1 VIDGL
6 TGSLGGLRDGRQK
19 LDILAFG
26 LILDEPEFQPITVR
40 DRGPMQSY
48 DLIIIGTGSAMN
60 IVEPFLERNP
70 SAKIAVIDKDPPGG
84 ICLTKGCIPTKM
96 LVYPAELI
104 RMLDG
109 ARQLG
114 IHLKIQQ
121 VDFTRIMN
129 RMHAA
134 VDPEVENVRQQLQG
148 SKAVDYF
155 QAPAEFVDRNR
166 LAVEHRV
173 IASNLIVLCTGS
185 RPRIPFI
192 QNLENVPYYTSDTIL
207 GLKRLPP
214 SMAIVG
220 GGYIAA
226 EYGHFFS
233 AMGCAVTIIGR
244 NSQFLPEE
252 EPEIS
257 DLAQKKMAEHMAI
270 LTGHE
275 VVRVDSR
282 SPGKKRLAVEDRM
295 TGKTETIT
303 AAEILLATGRES
315 NSDLLHPERAG
326 VETDR
331 KGWIVVND
339 YLETTAANIWAL
351 GDAIGRYQFKHVANY
366 ESRLLYY
373 NAILGKQ
380 IRVDYHAVP
389 HAVFCYPE
397 VAAVGMTEKQAGE
410 AHTDDQ
416 LLIGFHRYHH
426 TAKGEAMGVGGYF
439 AKIIAERGSGRILGA
454 HIIGPQASVLIQ
466 EIVTLMYSDNPTLNP
481 ILYGMHIH
489 PALSEVVERACNSL
503 MPPQQYHQMLQN
515 GQL

>member
-1 VIDGL
+1 MTIHVR
-6 TGSLGGLRDGRQK
+6 LR
-19 LDILAFG
+19 
-26 LILDEPEFQPITVR
+26 
-40 DRGPMQSY
+40 MQSY

-60 IVEPFLERNP
+60 IVEPFLDRNP

-134 VDPEVENVRQQLQG
+134 VDPEVENIRQQLQG

-166 LAVEHRV
+166 LAVDQRV
-173 IASNLIVLCTGS
+173 ITSDLIVLCTGS
-185 RPRIPFI
+185 RPRIPLI
-192 QNLENVPYYTSDTIL
+192 ENLENVSHYTSDTIL
-207 GLKRLPP
+207 GLKRLPA

-220 GGYIAA
+220 GSYIAA

-233 AMGCAVTIIGR
+233 AMGCDVTIIGR
-244 NSQFLPEE
+244 NSQFLPGE

-257 DLAQKKMAEHMAI
+257 ELAHKRMSEHMAI
-270 LTGHE
+270 LTAHE
-275 VVRVDSR
+275 VVRVDSP
-282 SPGKKRLAVEDRM
+282 SPGKKRLTVEDRVN
-295 TGKTETIT
+295 GKTKTIT

-315 NSDLLHPERAG
+315 NSDLLHPERSG

-331 KGWIVVND
+331 NGWIAVND
-339 YLETTAANIWAL
+339 YLETSAPNIWAL
-351 GDAIGRYQFKHVANY
+351 GDAVGKYQFKHVANY

-373 NAILGKQ
+373 NAILGER

-397 VAAVGMTEKQAGE
+397 VAAVGMTEKQAVQARG
-410 AHTDDQ
+410 ADQ

-426 TAKGEAMGVGGYF
+426 TTKGEAMGLRDYF
-439 AKIIAERGSGRILGA
+439 AKIIAESGSGRILGA

-466 EIVTLMYSDNPTLNP
+466 EIVTLMYSENPTLNP
-481 ILYGMHIH
+481 VLHGMHIH
-489 PALSEVVERACNSL
+489 PALSEVVERACNAL
-503 MPPQQYHQMLQN
+503 MPPQQYHRMLQK